1 MWIVCVVFDF
11 GFCFIKCI
19 LWIFFFIVLL
29 NGRFVFVFFVKL
41 NEVFF
46 EVGNLRFLLEV
57 LCNLLGGRRESGL
70 FEILEVGFCID
81 YFF

>member
-11 GFCFIKCI
+11 GLCFIKCI

-57 LCNLLGGRRESGL
+57 LCNLLGGRRELGL